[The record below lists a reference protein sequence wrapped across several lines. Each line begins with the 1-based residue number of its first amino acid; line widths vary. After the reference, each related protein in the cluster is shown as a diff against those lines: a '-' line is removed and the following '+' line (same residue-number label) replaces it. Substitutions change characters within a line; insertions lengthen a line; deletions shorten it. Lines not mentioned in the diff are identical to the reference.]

1 MDVSIVIVNWNTKDL
16 LRDCLKSIGENTRE
30 VDYEIVVV
38 DNNSTDGSAQMVKDE
53 FEHVLLISNS
63 ENRGFAAANNQA
75 VKIAKGRY
83 ILLLN
88 SDTIVLDQAIEK
100 TVVFA
105 DKHPDTAVTGCR
117 VLNPDGTLQKTC
129 FMFPSILNMFL
140 AGIYLYK
147 LFPKSTFFGR
157 ERMQ

>member
-147 LFPKSTFFGR
+147 LFPKST
-157 ERMQ
+157 